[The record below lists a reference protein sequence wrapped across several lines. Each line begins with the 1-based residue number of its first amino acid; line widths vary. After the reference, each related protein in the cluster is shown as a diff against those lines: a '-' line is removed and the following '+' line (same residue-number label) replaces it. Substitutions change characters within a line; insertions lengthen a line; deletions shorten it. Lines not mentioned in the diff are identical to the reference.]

1 MPPIEKYINLGGY
14 SLYSRR
20 SGAGKPAVV
29 FEGGLGDDS
38 AIWNLVEPIVAKRTT
53 TLVYDRAGLGRSSKA
68 TSPRTF
74 VNVVA
79 DLSTVLAQLRIEP
92 PYILVGHSLGGL
104 LVRLYA
110 ASYPEAVAGLV
121 LVDAPHEHQ
130 TEAARKILSPQAWS
144 FIASFWL
151 QNPEDID
158 LVTEMNQLEMIAT
171 RPEIPLRVLTATVV
185 QSPPFDLPKAIAQE
199 LESVASL
206 VFPAFQTKLLETSNR
221 SQLISVEG
229 ADHYIH
235 LQRPAI
241 VIKAIY
247 TLLSLV
253 QDMNN
258 KSKIEE

>member
-1 MPPIEKYINLGGY
+1 MPPIEKYINMGGY
-14 SLYSRR
+14 ALYSRS
-20 SGAGKPAVV
+20 SGVGKPAVV

-53 TLVYDRAGLGRSSKA
+53 TVVYDRAGLGRSSKA

-74 VNVVA
+74 VNIVA
-79 DLSTVLAQLRIEP
+79 DLNTVLEQLPIEP

-110 ASYPEAVAGLV
+110 ASYPEAVTGVV

-144 FIASFWL
+144 VISRFWS
-151 QNPEDID
+151 QNPEDIG

-185 QSPPFDLPKAIAQE
+185 QSWPFDLPKAIAQE
-199 LESVASL
+199 LESVATR
-206 VFPAFQTKLLETSNR
+206 VFPAFQTKLLETSKR
-221 SQLISVEG
+221 SQLIRVEN

-235 LQRPAI
+235 LRRPDV
-241 VIKAIY
+241 VIEEID

-253 QDMNN
+253 QGH
-258 KSKIEE
+258 EE